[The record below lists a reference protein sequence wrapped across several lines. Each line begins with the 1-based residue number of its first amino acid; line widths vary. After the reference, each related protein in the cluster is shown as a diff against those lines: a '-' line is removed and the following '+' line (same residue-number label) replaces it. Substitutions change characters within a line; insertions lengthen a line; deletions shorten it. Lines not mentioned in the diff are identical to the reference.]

1 MNEDQNKPETAPEQ
15 TSDDG
20 GEDVTLWEYAL
31 LLALIAIVVIV
42 AMLYLQP
49 LEQEFLY

>member
-1 MNEDQNKPETAPEQ
+1 MNEDRNELKAAPEQ
-15 TSDDG
+15 TPDDG

-42 AMLYLQP
+42 ALLYLQP